1 MKGLRPDLFAG
12 IVPFV
17 RVAEEKSFARA
28 AASMGLTTAAVSK
41 AVRKLEDDMGA
52 RLFDRTSRVVALT
65 REGEE
70 IFSRC
75 QEAVLAV
82 RGARAAIEGRRREPR
97 GEVSV
102 TIPFILAPFV
112 VRGLARLSSRH
123 PKLVFRVDVSDRV
136 AKLAGEGYD
145 VAVRTGPLRDSG
157 LVARSLRRTRWVT
170 VASPSYLA
178 KHTAPRTPADLAGH
192 NALRF
197 VAPDGKPRDFVFREG
212 ERGTSVAVSGNLTI
226 DHGPQLLDAA
236 VTGLGVAQVLDFMVD
251 ELLRQGS
258 LVEVLGGASARGP
271 DVYAVTSPTRAS
283 SANVRAFVAFLV
295 EALASPA

>member
-28 AASMGLTTAAVSK
+28 AASLGLTTAAVSK

-178 KHTAPRTPADLAGH
+178 KHTAPRTPADLSAH

-197 VAPDGKPRDFVFREG
+197 VAPDGKPRDFVFLEG
-212 ERGTSVAVSGNLTI
+212 ERDTSVAVSGNLTI

-258 LVEVLGGASARGP
+258 LVEVLAGASARGP